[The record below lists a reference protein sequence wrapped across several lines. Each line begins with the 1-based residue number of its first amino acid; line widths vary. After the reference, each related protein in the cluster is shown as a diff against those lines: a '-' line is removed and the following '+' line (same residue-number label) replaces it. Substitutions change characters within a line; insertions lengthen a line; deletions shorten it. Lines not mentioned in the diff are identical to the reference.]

1 MNISKIAFEKI
12 KEFEGCK
19 LQAYQ
24 DAAGVWTIGYGH
36 TYNVRQGDTI
46 SQWYADDMLRE
57 DLENVERQLTEL
69 HDPEVLHMTQQQL
82 DAVVSFVFN
91 LGIKRWKYSTLRQ
104 LIMYRKP
111 KELIQKEWMRW
122 VFAGGKRLPG
132 LVKRRQWECSR
143 FFEWKTIG
151 IFFIKEQLG
160 YLYLKDNLDNF
171 GQL

>member
-1 MNISKIAFEKI
+1 MKATNYALLLIKSFEQLRLNSYL
-12 KEFEGCK
+12 CP
-19 LQAYQ
+19 
-24 DAAGVWTIGYGH
+24 AGVWTIGYGH
-36 TYNVRQGDTI
+36 TYNVRQGDRI

-132 LVKRRQWECSR
+132 LVKRRQWEADR
-143 FFEWKTIG
+143 FFE
-151 IFFIKEQLG
+151 
-160 YLYLKDNLDNF
+160 
-171 GQL
+171 

>member
-12 KEFEGCK
+12 KEFEGCR

-46 SQWYADDMLRE
+46 SQWYADDMLKE
-57 DLENVERQLTEL
+57 DIENVERQLMAL
-69 HDPEVLHMTQQQL
+69 NDSEVLDMTPQQL

-91 LGIKRWKYSTLRQ
+91 LGIKRWQYSTLRR
-104 LIMYRKP
+104 LIMYGRP

-122 VFAGGKRLPG
+122 VFAGGKRLNG
-132 LVKRRQWECSR
+132 LVKRREWECSR
-143 FFEWKTIG
+143 FFE
-151 IFFIKEQLG
+151 
-160 YLYLKDNLDNF
+160 
-171 GQL
+171 